1 MKHLK
6 FLIGYLMFLVS
17 LVDRSSV
24 SAFPPQTIYQESS
37 TKSHADINFYA
48 IFLSTHQFL
57 LRNNFVNG
65 TGKLVSE
72 VLGDF
77 FGRDRDSLT
86 IFHQNIHKITD
97 YQNIIQ
103 RELVSVAHYHVNGE
117 QILTAHNYI
126 RSLRR
131 SLIDLAQSRP
141 DIDILRE
148 RVGQCLYTLQQFY
161 SNTNWVELHGDTIIK
176 EFGIS
181 AALSVSISN
190 ISDEPCSDCPTDLAS
205 LQSGLCK
212 NNTRTTYLTSGYKSE
227 QDVSKPPSNNQGIGK
242 CSHGSQDDT
251 SRLKSAT
258 GGIYKG
264 RSSSAHAP
272 HFHLHYEAFE
282 AAKLAT
288 VYFLSDENDG
298 LFSHL
303 GIYLTKEVFQIK
315 SKKEN
320 KEVKD
325 YSITFVI
332 DVTGSMSDNIA
343 GVIQGAASFVDQ
355 IRQSERIPEK
365 YILVTFSDPVD
376 LEKIRV
382 TNDADE
388 MISWINGLTVSG
400 GGDCP
405 EYSLSGLI
413 AGATFSNHNSTI
425 YIYTDAPAKDESRET
440 EVIEILQRK
449 SITPKFR
456 LRPECGTRRK
466 RDTDR
471 YKRQSSVYDSIAQA
485 TGGDVE
491 RFSTSAELADKVQED
506 LMSELLFIQS
516 NSSQAISQNNLPSS
530 ISIIKWRYTHTDQ
543 LTYIEVDNSVDSL
556 RIEINGTS
564 NSSEI
569 HLRNPNGLLVDSGS
583 RDVTLQYS
591 DNLTIFL
598 IESPSK
604 GLWTL
609 ENIVSN
615 PLTINIT
622 ANSSFDISSSL
633 REISS
638 EGFFYPLN
646 GNPVS
651 GKEYVIVVLLENL
664 PANFS
669 ISSIVLVDEKGNAV
683 TTTVANLLSV
693 TPNLQYFA
701 KTKIFK
707 QIAGVQIHGQD
718 STSQQF
724 IRTCK
729 HTINPVD
736 VTLKMKPFIGD
747 LSLSNF
753 EQLEYNITNHGG
765 NNRSLTLDVSDD
777 KGYIVDNRS
786 IHFHISPGE
795 SENKQVFILGTQP
808 STIVTVTAS
817 LKDEESHI
825 VLQKLSKKLTVS
837 SAIRPTCNLT
847 SLGDICQNQRGNG
860 SNCYDVL
867 WQGSAQVNFSGIRI
881 ASLDVSSSSVNLTH
895 GPLWSLYGPLEVTLK
910 GDCCTRSIVLTA
922 TDNDGFIAQ
931 CRLQLFRDDSSN
943 NVITDSS
950 EPIDKKETV
959 LNLTILGAAIGGALA
974 GIVIFTTGVLLK
986 IRHSSL
992 KSSKVKDD
1000 TDMQTGISMVEQS
1013 DKNKT
1018 AHFRTFMLRES
1029 IVSSTP
1035 TESFFGRVH

>member
-6 FLIGYLMFLVS
+6 LFIGYLIILVTLVERS
-17 LVDRSSV
+17 LV
-24 SAFPPQTIYQESS
+24 SAFPPQSIPQESS
-37 TKSHADINFYA
+37 TKSHSTINFYG
-48 IFLSTHQFL
+48 IYLSAHQFL
-57 LRNNFVNG
+57 LRHNIVNG
-65 TGKLVSE
+65 TGKPVSQ
-72 VLGDF
+72 VLDEF
-77 FGRDRDSLT
+77 FGTDRDSQTNFYLNILKIT
-86 IFHQNIHKITD
+86 DHQNIVQK
-97 YQNIIQ
+97 
-103 RELVSVAHYHVNGE
+103 ELAGFAHYHVNGE
-117 QILTAHNYI
+117 QILTAHNYV
-126 RSLRR
+126 RSLRK
-131 SLIDLAQSRP
+131 SLIDLAESGA

-161 SNTNWVELHGDTIIK
+161 SNTNWVDLHGDTIIK

-181 AALSVSISN
+181 ATLPVSISN
-190 ISDEPCSDCPTDLAS
+190 LSDEPCSDCPTDS
-205 LQSGLCK
+205 TSGLCK
-212 NNTRTTYLTSGYKSE
+212 NNTRTTKLTSGYKSK

-272 HFHLHYEAFE
+272 HFYLHNEAFE

-343 GVIQGAASFVDQ
+343 GVIQGAATFVDQ

-365 YILVTFSDPVD
+365 YVLVTFSDPVD
-376 LEKIRV
+376 LEKSRV

-400 GGDCP
+400 GDDCP

-413 AGATFSNHNSTI
+413 TGATLSNFNSTI

-449 SITPKFR
+449 TITPKFR
-456 LRPECGTRRK
+456 LRNECGGRRK
-466 RDTDR
+466 REIGR

-491 RFSTSAELADKVQED
+491 RFSSSADLADKVQED
-506 LMSELLFIQS
+506 LMSELSFIQS
-516 NSSQAISQNNLPSS
+516 NSSQAISQNNLPTS
-530 ISIIKWRYTHTDQ
+530 ISIIKWKSTHADQ
-543 LTYIEVDNSVDSL
+543 LTNIEVDNSVDSL

-569 HLRNPNGLLVDSGS
+569 HLRHPNGSLVDSGS

-615 PLTINIT
+615 PLIINIT

-633 REISS
+633 RDISS

-646 GNPVS
+646 DNPVS

-664 PANFS
+664 PTNSS

-736 VTLKMKPFIGD
+736 VTLKMKLFIGD
-747 LSLSNF
+747 LSLSNI

-795 SENKQVFILGTQP
+795 SENKLVFIRGTQP
-808 STIVTVTAS
+808 STIVSVTAS
-817 LKDEESHI
+817 LKDEETHI
-825 VLQKLSKKLTVS
+825 VLQKLTQKLTVS
-837 SAIRPTCNLT
+837 SAMRPTCNLT
-847 SLGDICQNQRGNG
+847 SLGDTCQNQRGNG
-860 SNCYDVL
+860 SNCFDIP

-895 GPLWSLYGPLEVTLK
+895 GSLWSFYGPLDVTLQ

-931 CRLQLFRDDSSN
+931 CRFQLFPEDSSN
-943 NVITDSS
+943 NIITDSS
-950 EPIDKKETV
+950 EPTDKKETV

-974 GIVIFTTGVLLK
+974 GIVILTTGVLLK

-1000 TDMQTGISMVEQS
+1000 TDTQIDISRVEKWDQ
-1013 DKNKT
+1013 NKT
-1018 AHFRTFMLRES
+1018 DHFQAFMLREP
-1029 IVSSTP
+1029 IVCSAP
-1035 TESFFGRVH
+1035 AESFFGRVH

>member
-1 MKHLK
+1 MKRPDFFIR
-6 FLIGYLMFLVS
+6 FLMIFVS
-17 LVDRSSV
+17 LVERSSV
-24 SAFPPQTIYQESS
+24 SAFPPQSIPQESS
-37 TKSHADINFYA
+37 TKSHTTINFYG
-48 IFLSTHQFL
+48 IYLSTYQFL
-57 LRNNFVNG
+57 LRHNLVNG
-65 TGKLVSE
+65 TGKPVSE
-72 VLGDF
+72 VLSDF
-77 FGRDRDSLT
+77 FGTDRDSQTNFYL
-86 IFHQNIHKITD
+86 NILKITD
-97 YQNIIQ
+97 HQNLVQ
-103 RELVSVAHYHVNGE
+103 RELANFAHYHVNGE
-117 QILTAHNYI
+117 QIQTAHNYV
-126 RSLRR
+126 RSLRK

-161 SNTNWVELHGDTIIK
+161 SNTNWVEIHGDKIIK

-181 AALSVSISN
+181 ATISVSISDL
-190 ISDEPCSDCPTDLAS
+190 SDEPCSDCPTDLAS

-212 NNTRTTYLTSGYKSE
+212 NNTRTTRLTSGYKSE
-227 QDVSKPPSNNQGIGK
+227 QDVSKPLSNNQGIGK

-251 SRLKSAT
+251 SSLKSAT

-272 HFHLHYEAFE
+272 HFHLHNEAFE
-282 AAKLAT
+282 AAKTAT
-288 VYFLSDENDG
+288 IYFLSDENDG

-303 GIYLTKEVFQIK
+303 GNYLTKEVFQIK

-320 KEVKD
+320 QEVKD

-332 DVTGSMSDNIA
+332 DVTGSMRDNIA
-343 GVIQGAASFVDQ
+343 AVIQGAATFVDQ
-355 IRQSERIPEK
+355 IRQSERKPEK

-376 LEKIRV
+376 LEKSQV
-382 TNDADE
+382 TDDADE
-388 MISWINGLTVSG
+388 MISWINSLTVDG

-413 AGATFSNHNSTI
+413 TGATLSNLNSTI

-456 LRPECGTRRK
+456 LRNECAGRRK

-471 YKRQSSVYDSIAQA
+471 HKRQSSVYDNIAQA

-491 RFSTSAELADKVQED
+491 RFSLSAELAAKVQED
-506 LMSELLFIQS
+506 LMNEISFIQS
-516 NSSQAISQNNLPSS
+516 NSSQAINQNNLPSS
-530 ISIIKWRYTHTDQ
+530 ISIIKWRSTNTDQ
-543 LTYIEVDNSVDSL
+543 FTTIEVDNSVDSL

-569 HLRNPNGLLVDSGS
+569 HLRNPNGSLVDSRS
-583 RDVTLQYS
+583 RDMTLQYS
-591 DNLTIFL
+591 DYLTIIS
-598 IESPSK
+598 IESPPK
-604 GLWTL
+604 GLWTV
-609 ENIVSN
+609 ENIGVN
-615 PLTINIT
+615 PLTFNIT

-638 EGFFYPLN
+638 EGFLYPLN

-651 GKEYVIVVLLENL
+651 GKEYAIVVLLENL
-664 PANFS
+664 PTNSS
-669 ISSIVLVDEKGNAV
+669 ISSIVLVDEKGNGV
-683 TTTVANLLSV
+683 TTVVANLLSV

-701 KTKIFK
+701 KTKIYK

-718 STSQQF
+718 SASQQF

-736 VTLKMKPFIGD
+736 VTLTMKPFIGD
-747 LSLSNF
+747 LSLSNL

-765 NNRSLTLDVSDD
+765 NDRSLTLDVSDD

-786 IHFHISPGE
+786 IHLQIPPGE
-795 SENKQVFILGTQP
+795 FNNTPVFIRGTQP
-808 STIVTVTAS
+808 STIVTVTTS
-817 LKDEESHI
+817 LKDEKTQI
-825 VLQKLSKKLTVS
+825 VLQTFTKKLTVS
-837 SAIRPTCNLT
+837 SAMRPTCNLT
-847 SLGDICQNQRGNG
+847 SSIDTCQNQKGNG
-860 SNCYDVL
+860 SSCYNVI
-867 WQGSAQVNFSGIRI
+867 WQGSARVNYSGVSI

-895 GPLWSLYGPLEVTLK
+895 DPLWSSYGPLDVTLQ

-931 CRLQLFRDDSSN
+931 CRFHLFSEDSSN
-943 NVITDSS
+943 IITDSS

-959 LNLTILGAAIGGALA
+959 LNLTVLGAAVGGALA
-974 GIVIFTTGVLLK
+974 GIVIFTTVVLLK

-1000 TDMQTGISMVEQS
+1000 TDIQIDISRVEQS

-1018 AHFRTFMLRES
+1018 AHFQTFMLREP
-1029 IVSSTP
+1029 IVSSSP
-1035 TESFFGRVH
+1035 AESFFGRVH

>member
-6 FLIGYLMFLVS
+6 FFFGYLMFLVS
-17 LVDRSSV
+17 LVERSLV
-24 SAFPPQTIYQESS
+24 CAFPPQSIPQESS
-37 TKSHADINFYA
+37 TKSHSTINFYG
-48 IFLSTHQFL
+48 IYLSTHQFL
-57 LRNNFVNG
+57 LTHNIVNG
-65 TGKLVSE
+65 TGKPVSQ
-72 VLGDF
+72 VLDEF
-77 FGRDRDSLT
+77 FGTDRDSQT
-86 IFHQNIHKITD
+86 IFYQNILRITDHQNIVQK
-97 YQNIIQ
+97 
-103 RELVSVAHYHVNGE
+103 ELAGVAHYHVNGE
-117 QILTAHNYI
+117 QILTAHNYV
-126 RSLRR
+126 RSLRK
-131 SLIDLAQSRP
+131 SLIDLAQFRP

-148 RVGQCLYTLQQFY
+148 RIGQCLYTLQQFY

-181 AALSVSISN
+181 ATLPVSISN
-190 ISDEPCSDCPTDLAS
+190 LSDEPCSDCPTDLAS
-205 LQSGLCK
+205 LCK
-212 NNTRTTYLTSGYKSE
+212 NNTRTTKLTSGYKSE
-227 QDVSKPPSNNQGIGK
+227 QDVSKPPSNNQGVGK
-242 CSHGSQDDT
+242 CSHGTQDDT
-251 SRLKSAT
+251 SRLRSAT

-272 HFHLHYEAFE
+272 HFHLHDDAFE

-288 VYFLSDENDG
+288 IYFLSDENDG

-320 KEVKD
+320 TEIKD

-343 GVIQGAASFVDQ
+343 AVKQGMATFVDQ
-355 IRQSERIPEK
+355 IRQSERKPEK

-376 LEKIRV
+376 LEQSRF
-382 TNDADE
+382 TNDGDE
-388 MISWINGLTVSG
+388 MISWIKGLTVSG

-413 AGATFSNHNSTI
+413 TGATLSNHNSTI

-449 SITPKFR
+449 NITPKFR
-456 LRPECGTRRK
+456 LRSECGRRRK

-471 YKRQSSVYDSIAQA
+471 YKRQSSVYDNIAQA
-485 TGGDVE
+485 TDGDVK
-491 RFSTSAELADKVQED
+491 RFSSSQELADKVQED
-506 LMSELLFIQS
+506 LMSELSFIQS

-530 ISIIKWRYTHTDQ
+530 ISIIKWSSTNTNQ
-543 LTYIEVDNSVDSL
+543 LTNIEVDNSVDSL

-569 HLRNPNGLLVDSGS
+569 HLINPNGSLVDSRV
-583 RDVTLQYS
+583 RDVTLQYL
-591 DNLTIFL
+591 DYLTIFS

-638 EGFFYPLN
+638 EGFFYPII

-651 GKEYVIVVLLENL
+651 GMEYVIVVLLENL
-664 PANFS
+664 PTNSS

-683 TTTVANLLSV
+683 TTTVATLLSV

-736 VTLKMKPFIGD
+736 VTLQMKPFIGD
-747 LSLSNF
+747 LSLSNL

-786 IHFHISPGE
+786 IHFHMSPGE
-795 SENKQVFILGTQP
+795 SENKQVFIRGTQP
-808 STIVTVTAS
+808 STIITVTAS
-817 LKDEESHI
+817 LKDEGTQI
-825 VLQKLSKKLTVS
+825 VLQKLTKKLTVS
-837 SAIRPTCNLT
+837 SAMRPTCNLT
-847 SLGDICQNQRGNG
+847 SSGDTCQNQRGNG
-860 SNCYDVL
+860 SNCYGVL

-895 GPLWSLYGPLEVTLK
+895 GSLWSLYGPLDITLK
-910 GDCCTRSIVLTA
+910 GDCCTQSIVLTA

-931 CRLQLFRDDSSN
+931 CRFNLFSEDSSN
-943 NVITDSS
+943 IITDSS

-974 GIVIFTTGVLLK
+974 GIVILTTGVLLK

-1000 TDMQTGISMVEQS
+1000 TDIQIDISRVEKS

-1018 AHFRTFMLRES
+1018 AHFRVFMLREA

-1035 TESFFGRVH
+1035 AESFFGRAH